1 MKISDKIDSKL
12 FLLNKLKSLDV
23 KSFEIEKGKL
33 IKEIEKAFKS
43 KKSNLTI
50 EEKDWIASEGLNIG
64 FS

>member
-50 EEKDWIASEGLNIG
+50 EEKD
-64 FS
+64 